1 MDLSLRGLKE
11 YLIAKQGYSIT
22 PGHSQLND
30 LRDLIND
37 MYRVRS
43 ENTCPAHSGTS
54 YTGYL
59 SLGDIYAAAQQ
70 LYPCACYSQKVTV
83 CDCRSRTGGDSC
95 SCDLRTATCDCRNR
109 TSVDNCTCDGRGTG
123 CDCRLRRYSCAY
135 YGTCDSYWWCG
146 EYSREDDG
154 PIDGCLCVD
163 RSIHDS
169 CYAYIVTEACA
180 CETRGVC
187 SCVNRVGEP
196 NCDCDTRGVCNCQNR
211 TPANICL
218 CDGRCSCNVE
228 NRFE

>member
-11 YLIAKQGYSIT
+11 YLIAKQGYDIT

-70 LYPCACYSQKVTV
+70 LYPCACYSQKATV

-109 TSVDNCTCDGRGTG
+109 TSVDNCNCDARGV
-123 CDCRLRRYSCAY
+123 CDCRQRRYSCGFYGSCEAY
-135 YGTCDSYWWCG
+135 WRCV
-146 EYSREDDG
+146 EYDG
-154 PIDGCLCVD
+154 GSGYDCLCVNRTWD
-163 RSIHDS
+163 DS
-169 CYAYIVTEACA
+169 CSAYMVTDACA

-187 SCVNRVGEP
+187 SCVNRTGEP
-196 NCDCDTRGVCNCQNR
+196 KCDCDTRGVCNCQTR